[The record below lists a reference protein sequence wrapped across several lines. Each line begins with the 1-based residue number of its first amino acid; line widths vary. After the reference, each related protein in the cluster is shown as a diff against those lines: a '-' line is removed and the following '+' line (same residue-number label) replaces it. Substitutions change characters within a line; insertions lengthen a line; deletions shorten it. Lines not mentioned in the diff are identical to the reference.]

1 MKRNWFS
8 KYDFLTIQTP
18 LSYKNDYFY
27 KTKIGAFLSFL
38 IFLFVFF
45 ITIYEIM
52 ILYQKSSF
60 TLIYNQYTDLSQKID
75 FSQTPFLFQ
84 ISNDNGEMIE
94 LDHKL
99 VVIEAYDVE
108 VAAKIGENGIAKNLK
123 STKLELEKCDQ
134 LFSNKSEYSSLNLSK
149 YICIKPN
156 KNLTSYGIFG
166 DINNSFK
173 GIRIYINRC
182 SGEDCYNITVFK
194 NKLHN
199 AKFLITYLSLS
210 SNIFYLNNEDL
221 KYQLFTKYFSLSTNI
236 LKKITFTFDIG
247 RFHLKNNILYGNTK
261 SFNYIL
267 GNDYSI
273 DVDLDPSNTFSNNAY
288 TLAYIGFHY
297 GGSIIETRKEV
308 RSFFESISFVG
319 NLFNIILTIFKV
331 INSYYSHKILFVDIF
346 KSAFF
351 EEDKNNLSIKENIH
365 LNNILN
371 LNESNILNKRKN
383 IDISEVFCINKNTN
397 KKLNSIESLN
407 MRNISVNASP
417 SMIKNSSKTKN
428 LKADKN
434 LQKKLLFYYLF
445 PICILKK
452 NNNYINICLIKEKI
466 CGYFSIENINEL
478 MIFKEKIEEKLI
490 DSKKNNFKL
499 IKIENKI

>member
-1 MKRNWFS
+1 
-8 KYDFLTIQTP
+8 
-18 LSYKNDYFY
+18 
-27 KTKIGAFLSFL
+27 
-38 IFLFVFF
+38 
-45 ITIYEIM
+45 M

-123 STKLELEKCDQ
+123 ST
-134 LFSNKSEYSSLNLSK
+134 KSEYSSLNLSK

-221 KYQLFTKYFSLSTNI
+221 KYQLFTKYFSLSTTL
-236 LKKITFTFDIG
+236 LKKIVFTYDIG
-247 RFHLKNNILYGNTK
+247 IL
-261 SFNYIL
+261 I
-267 GNDYSI
+267 
-273 DVDLDPSNTFSNNAY
+273 
-288 TLAYIGFHY
+288 
-297 GGSIIETRKEV
+297 
-308 RSFFESISFVG
+308 
-319 NLFNIILTIFKV
+319 
-331 INSYYSHKILFVDIF
+331 
-346 KSAFF
+346 
-351 EEDKNNLSIKENIH
+351 
-365 LNNILN
+365 
-371 LNESNILNKRKN
+371 
-383 IDISEVFCINKNTN
+383 
-397 KKLNSIESLN
+397 
-407 MRNISVNASP
+407 
-417 SMIKNSSKTKN
+417 
-428 LKADKN
+428 
-434 LQKKLLFYYLF
+434 
-445 PICILKK
+445 
-452 NNNYINICLIKEKI
+452 
-466 CGYFSIENINEL
+466 
-478 MIFKEKIEEKLI
+478 
-490 DSKKNNFKL
+490 
-499 IKIENKI
+499 